1 MTSISKNMYI
11 DKLDNI
17 INKYNNTYH
26 STIKIK
32 PVDARL
38 SLVKKLIT
46 KIRNLKLVILL
57 EFQNIKTI
65 WQKAMFQISL
75 KKFLWLKSLKKISVD
90 MLLVK

>member
-32 PVDARL
+32 PVDARS

-46 KIRNLKLVILL
+46 KIWNLKLVILL

>member
-1 MTSISKNMYI
+1 MTSISKNTYI

-26 STIKIK
+26 STMKIK
-32 PVDARL
+32 PVDARS

>member
-1 MTSISKNMYI
+1 MYI

-32 PVDARL
+32 PVDARS

>member
-32 PVDARL
+32 PVDERS

-75 KKFLWLKSLKKISVD
+75 KKFLWLKSLKKFSVD